1 MKKVF
6 SIFLVFTNL
15 FLSKSLICLAEP
27 NEKVTS
33 KKVVTV
39 EKKRKKAEEQ
49 KKVEEEVDEV
59 ENEAENSKNSSISI
73 EISDE
78 TIEKIKEMLNSETN
92 ENYAKARLTI
102 DAIFSVILGVNLLCS
117 LKERFFTSPEPVIA
131 EKVQSKTWVSSAL
144 SVTKSVFFKVV
155 DKVSTALPFLLLLRY
170 FL

>member
-6 SIFLVFTNL
+6 SIFLIFTNL

-27 NEKVTS
+27 DEKVTS
-33 KKVVTV
+33 KKVVIL
-39 EKKRKKAEEQ
+39 EKKKKKAEEKQ
-49 KKVEEEVDEV
+49 KVEEDAETEDEV
-59 ENEAENSKNSSISI
+59 EHHKKNTISL

-102 DAIFSVILGVNLLCS
+102 DAMGVNLLCS
-117 LKERFFTSPEPVIA
+117 LKERFFSSPEPVIA

-155 DKVSTALPFLLLLRY
+155 DKISTALPFLLLLRY

>member
-15 FLSKSLICLAEP
+15 FLSKSLTCLAEP
-27 NEKVTS
+27 DEKVTS
-33 KKVVTV
+33 KKVVTL
-39 EKKRKKAEEQ
+39 EKKKKKAEEKQ
-49 KKVEEEVDEV
+49 KVEEDVETEEEV
-59 ENEAENSKNSSISI
+59 EHHKKNTISL

-117 LKERFFTSPEPVIA
+117 LKERFFSSPEPVIA
-131 EKVQSKTWVSSAL
+131 EKVQSRTWFNSAL

>member
-15 FLSKSLICLAEP
+15 FLSKSLTCLAKP
-27 NEKVTS
+27 DEKVTS

-39 EKKRKKAEEQ
+39 EKKKKKAEEKQ
-49 KKVEEEVDEV
+49 KVEEEVEV
-59 ENEAENSKNSSISI
+59 ENEAENPKNNSISI

-117 LKERFFTSPEPVIA
+117 LKERFFSSPEPVIA
-131 EKVQSKTWVSSAL
+131 EKVQSKTWFNSAL

-155 DKVSTALPFLLLLRY
+155 DKISTALPFLLLLRY

>member
-15 FLSKSLICLAEP
+15 FLSKGLICLAEP
-27 NEKVTS
+27 DEKVTS
-33 KKVVTV
+33 KKVVTLE
-39 EKKRKKAEEQ
+39 EKKKKVEEQ
-49 KKVEEEVDEV
+49 KKVEEEVEV
-59 ENEAENSKNSSISI
+59 ENEAESSKQNTISI

-78 TIEKIKEMLNSETN
+78 TIEKIKAMLNSETN
-92 ENYAKARLTI
+92 ETYAKARLTI
-102 DAIFSVILGVNLLCS
+102 DAVFSVILGVNLLCS
-117 LKERFFTSPEPVIA
+117 LKERFFSSPEPVIA